1 MQCVPEYAGA
11 DFFGK
16 VVLTKTFAV
25 ECTVPEGET
34 VKTPL
39 CADCSIMPESEEIIS
54 GGVNVSGRAAFYLA
68 YEAQDGKLRKTECGA
83 EFSVKA
89 ESDVRIEKVAFISY
103 YPGETTVSEIENGER
118 KICSEVTLLIECLT
132 VTDCRMLSGGDGLL
146 VKKEKLSVQ
155 SLVGTGETHENAEEE
170 FRVNYRV
177 ADILMRT
184 ECAVV
189 TEAQCGLNSV
199 IADGNVFL
207 RLLLLQNGEK
217 NAIITEERK
226 IPFRAEVEIDGVT
239 PEMTAT
245 AVVCGVRSN
254 LKAVVDEDK
263 NYTDITANFDIIVKA
278 CAVKSEEKEFVSD
291 AYSPLCE
298 VEIVKKTVDSC
309 VINGTFEVSEKVFLG
324 SGFSPENNEELVS
337 VCFGRIENASIED
350 GTFSGILS
358 AYAITRGES
367 GYYAVPVNSAFS
379 FPVSAEIKDKT
390 NFRLVKVC
398 AENFSFRQRAEV
410 ELEAIISLQFERYAQ
425 ESFNVIAG
433 VNVGEE
439 KQAETSAISVYV
451 GRAGDTAWDVC
462 KRLGEN
468 EDTLN
473 SFNPSLAYPL
483 KGGERIIVYRGL

>member
-1 MQCVPEYAGA
+1 M
-11 DFFGK
+11 
-16 VVLTKTFAV
+16 
-25 ECTVPEGET
+25 
-34 VKTPL
+34 
-39 CADCSIMPESEEIIS
+39 
-54 GGVNVSGRAAFYLA
+54 
-68 YEAQDGKLRKTECGA
+68 
-83 EFSVKA
+83 
-89 ESDVRIEKVAFISY
+89 
-103 YPGETTVSEIENGER
+103 
-118 KICSEVTLLIECLT
+118 
-132 VTDCRMLSGGDGLL
+132 
-146 VKKEKLSVQ
+146 
-155 SLVGTGETHENAEEE
+155 
-170 FRVNYRV
+170 
-177 ADILMRT
+177 
-184 ECAVV
+184 
-189 TEAQCGLNSV
+189 
-199 IADGNVFL
+199 
-207 RLLLLQNGEK
+207 
-217 NAIITEERK
+217 
-226 IPFRAEVEIDGVT
+226 
-239 PEMTAT
+239 
-245 AVVCGVRSN
+245 
-254 LKAVVDEDK
+254 DEDK